1 MGRPRSKTPVLT
13 VKELVQQQRSG
24 LYAAGNRNLNMAV
37 SVQTLAQIDRLKR
50 LYRHRSRDAIVARV
64 IAAVMSSSEPDRFIE
79 RAAASP
85 DTRYRWISPIIGLE
99 LIDFVKAVQ
108 ARFRS
113 MSLGGAFELIFAE
126 IGEDLAI
133 REAQLTLAIAEP
145 CGARAP
151 VADVSNRRKDGP

>member
-79 RAAASP
+79 RAAASL
-85 DTRYRWISPIIGLE
+85 TR
-99 LIDFVKAVQ
+99 
-108 ARFRS
+108 
-113 MSLGGAFELIFAE
+113 
-126 IGEDLAI
+126 AI
-133 REAQLTLAIAEP
+133 VGSRP
-145 CGARAP
+145 SS
-151 VADVSNRRKDGP
+151 DSN

>member
-1 MGRPRSKTPVLT
+1 
-13 VKELVQQQRSG
+13 
-24 LYAAGNRNLNMAV
+24 
-37 SVQTLAQIDRLKR
+37 
-50 LYRHRSRDAIVARV
+50 
-64 IAAVMSSSEPDRFIE
+64 
-79 RAAASP
+79 
-85 DTRYRWISPIIGLE
+85 